1 MFWRGI
7 TGKLWLILVSL
18 VLVSLLVVGV
28 FLDRLL
34 ESFYFRQRGLELLKK
49 GELIAEALAD
59 GARRGYLLEQV
70 DILGNVAG
78 AGVTI
83 IDRKGLVISCGGMN
97 MGGPGHGWSMH
108 MGWPAIGMYLGT
120 EEARQVL
127 SGQTVI
133 IRGYHPGFNTSVLTV
148 GVPIK
153 VGEEVVGAVLLYSP
167 LASLGEAVAGIRRL
181 ILLAA
186 IGAIIVA
193 TVLAF
198 FVSRKVSRPLLA
210 MNRVA
215 RQMAA
220 GDFSGQVEVTSQ
232 DEVGTLAQSL
242 NYLSSQL
249 KITIAAL
256 SREKEKLNRVV
267 SGMTDGVLAFDA
279 NGYILFSNPQVEKL
293 LGLPLPVGEK
303 IPEELWEKSRVLEGQ
318 DINEREIEWQGK
330 IIAVRASLMKTDE
343 KEDKATVALFQD
355 VTEKR
360 KLEQLRREFLASVS
374 HELRTPLSFIQGYAE
389 AILDGLAQDEKER
402 REYISIIWEETGRLR
417 RLVEDLL
424 DLSKLAVGQLNLD
437 REEIEVEELLRR
449 VARKFQGIF
458 VERGIEFEWGV
469 EGDRRLPHVY
479 GDAGRLEQILV
490 NLLDNAARYT
500 PAGGKVSLKAKQ
512 EGEEIVFIVQDTGQ
526 GIPAEELPYIWERF
540 YRVDKSRSRKDGGSG
555 LGLAIVRHLV
565 EAHGGRVNVVSTLGQ
580 GSTFQVYL
588 PIYQSLEQGSVSYV
602 T

>member
-7 TGKLWLILVSL
+7 TGKLWLTLVSV
-18 VLVSLLVVGV
+18 VLVSLLIVGV

-70 DILGNVAG
+70 DILGDVAG

-83 IDRKGLVISCGGMN
+83 IDRKGLIISCGGMN
-97 MGGPGHGWSMH
+97 MGGPDHGRSMH
-108 MGWPAIGMYLGT
+108 MGWPTIGMHLGT
-120 EEARQVL
+120 EEARRVL
-127 SGQTVI
+127 LGQTVI
-133 IRGYHPGFNTSVLTV
+133 TRGYHPGFNATMLTV

-167 LASLGEAVAGIRRL
+167 QASLGEAVSVMRRL

-186 IGAIIVA
+186 VGAIIVA

-220 GDFSGQVEVTSQ
+220 GDFSGQIEVTSQ

-242 NYLSSQL
+242 NYLSGQL

-279 NGYILFSNPQVEKL
+279 RGYILFSNPQAEKL

-318 DINEREIEWQGK
+318 DISEREIEWRGK
-330 IIAVRASLMKTDE
+330 IIAVRASLMKTGGG
-343 KEDKATVALFQD
+343 EDGSTVALFQD

-389 AILDGLAQDEKER
+389 AILDGLAQDEKEQ
-402 REYISIIWEETGRLR
+402 REYISIIWEEAGRLR

-424 DLSKLAVGQLNLD
+424 DLSKLAAGQLNLD
-437 REEIEVEELLRR
+437 REEIEVKDLLRR

-458 VERGIEFEWGV
+458 AERGIKFEFEV
-469 EGDRRLPHVY
+469 KEEGKGLPHVY

-500 PAGGKVSLKAKQ
+500 PAGGKVSLKARQ

-565 EAHGGRVNVVSTLGQ
+565 EAHGGRVNVVSTPGQ

-588 PIYQSLEQGSVSYV
+588 PIYHPQAKALCRI
-602 T
+602 